1 MELQRILDTLR
12 YGELANVY
20 TEDKQ
25 DQLVTF
31 INLGLTQLYSKFP
44 ISEKQIAIQQYPQ
57 ISLYKL
63 TREFARTNRDK
74 PIPLIGDALCEPEE
88 PLKEH
93 HHHHVIHK
101 YILDNP
107 HDPFMGDVLFISS
120 VYDET
125 GHPIPLNDDHN
136 PHSFFTPSFDTL
148 QIPNANENETSFV
161 IYRAMPKYL
170 KLGNYKLEDNIY
182 LPECLL
188 EALTSYVGFK
198 SLQSMGGAENIQI
211 AQALYQRFT
220 EVCSNVITDNL
231 LGNNVSPTNIKL
243 KMRGY
248 V

>member
-44 ISEKQIAIQQYPQ
+44 ILEKQIAIQQYPQ

-63 TREFARTNRDK
+63 TREFARTNRDR
-74 PIPLIGDALCEPEE
+74 PTPLIGDDLCEPEE

-120 VYDET
+120 VFDET
-125 GHPIPLNDDHN
+125 GHPVPLNDDNN

-148 QIPNANENETSFV
+148 QILTIVGTDTYNQDRYEKEFLFSDEEADETVCSLKQTTFMACMIASFIVNNVVNFCANEITPMIKQLPFFIEYDSNL
-161 IYRAMPKYL
+161 MYL
-170 KLGNYKLEDNIY
+170 KES
-182 LPECLL
+182 E
-188 EALTSYVGFK
+188 
-198 SLQSMGGAENIQI
+198 
-211 AQALYQRFT
+211 
-220 EVCSNVITDNL
+220 
-231 LGNNVSPTNIKL
+231 
-243 KMRGY
+243 
-248 V
+248 